1 MTIPGYDRYWL
12 DYQARHDPQWR
23 DEDYEDYE
31 YEQDEDAFWNEVDYE
46 VDENILARGENG

>member
-23 DEDYEDYE
+23 DEDYEDS
-31 YEQDEDAFWNEVDYE
+31 EDAFWNEVDYE
-46 VDENILARGENG
+46 VDENILERGRDE

>member
-23 DEDYEDYE
+23 DEDYED
-31 YEQDEDAFWNEVDYE
+31 EQDEDAFWNEVDYE
-46 VDENILARGENG
+46 VDENILARGDNG